1 MDMHIIVKETKETMQ
16 VLHNNVEEMK
26 QTTEKLKGEGWSD
39 NTRRSMAGDSLI
51 KYEIPTNSV
60 ETFQQSYPD
69 VEVQYPSKNDFLY
82 RNPYVFIT
90 EHERVI
96 KREEI

>member
-1 MDMHIIVKETKETMQ
+1 MHITVKETKETIQ
-16 VLHNNVEEMK
+16 VLHNNQEEMM
-26 QTTEKLKGEGWSD
+26 QTVATLKSEGWSS
-39 NTRRSMAGDSLI
+39 NTRISIAGDSLI

-69 VEVQYPSKNDFLY
+69 VEVQYPSKNDYLY
-82 RNPYVFIT
+82 RSPYVFIT

-96 KREEI
+96 KREEGQ